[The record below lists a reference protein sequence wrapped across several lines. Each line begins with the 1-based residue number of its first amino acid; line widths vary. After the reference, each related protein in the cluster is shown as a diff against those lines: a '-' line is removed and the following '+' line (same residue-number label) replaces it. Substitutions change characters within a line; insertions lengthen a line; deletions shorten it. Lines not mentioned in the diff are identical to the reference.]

1 MRMQSKNTKKAAQRK
16 QCQKKKHT
24 KKAAQREGEGRGG
37 RGQNVLDIPPHISWT
52 WCPRRDERGEGERE
66 RGERGREER
75 ERRERGERRERKERE
90 RGKWGSG

>member
-1 MRMQSKNTKKAAQRK
+1 MQSKNTKKAAQRK

-52 WCPRRDERGEGERE
+52 WCPRRDERGE
-66 RGERGREER
+66 REER
-75 ERRERGERRERKERE
+75 ERRERERGEREKRE